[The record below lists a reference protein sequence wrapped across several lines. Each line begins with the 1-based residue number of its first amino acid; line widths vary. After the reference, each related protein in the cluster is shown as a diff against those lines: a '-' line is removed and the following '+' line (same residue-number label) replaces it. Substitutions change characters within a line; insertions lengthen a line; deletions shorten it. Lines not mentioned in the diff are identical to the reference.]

1 MRGLPHALLVGALAG
16 LAAGAPVGAGAT
28 EWSLNGSVGQSFQAN
43 SNPGVEVDNDGAT
56 FGSVTRMN
64 VALGA
69 RTKRTSWSL
78 SSGAAISQFGGPGAT
93 DDLNTPNPTANGA
106 VRYRGQRLD
115 LNAAFGFSRAST
127 SFLEFNTAA
136 VIAAIEAEGDD
147 FDGIVILPEDD
158 LLIERESIRTLYSLS
173 AGANYTLTPRTSL
186 QFSGTG
192 AVSRFSETIGGLI
205 PNSSF
210 GFATGLDHRLDPVSR
225 IGVTGSV
232 RSFKADDFEETRGL
246 TFSFGGSY
254 STQLTRATGF
264 NVGLGA
270 GYTIIRELQD
280 GANGT
285 RRGTETDLS
294 FDGGFGG
301 SYRPSQDTSIRFSA
315 NHSVRPSSDG
325 ELVNVTSFGASANFS
340 LTSLS
345 ALSLAASH
353 SVASDVGGQ
362 DADLEQS
369 FVIGPTLSYQFAPDW
384 SASLGYTFRL
394 VDDDLGTATGSSVFL
409 GVTRSLSFFP

>member
-1 MRGLPHALLVGALAG
+1 RMVCAEADACVLAG
-16 LAAGAPVGAGAT
+16 PVASA
-28 EWSLNGSVGQSFQAN
+28 EPSVEG
-43 SNPGVEVDNDGAT
+43 EV
-56 FGSVTRMN
+56 R
-64 VALGA
+64 LGA
-69 RTKRTSWSL
+69 
-78 SSGAAISQFGGPGAT
+78 AP
-93 DDLNTPNPTANGA
+93 GA
-106 VRYRGQRLD
+106 VR
-115 LNAAFGFSRAST
+115 
-127 SFLEFNTAA
+127 
-136 VIAAIEAEGDD
+136 
-147 FDGIVILPEDD
+147 
-158 LLIERESIRTLYSLS
+158 
-173 AGANYTLTPRTSL
+173 
-186 QFSGTG
+186 
-192 AVSRFSETIGGLI
+192 
-205 PNSSF
+205 
-210 GFATGLDHRLDPVSR
+210 
-225 IGVTGSV
+225 SV